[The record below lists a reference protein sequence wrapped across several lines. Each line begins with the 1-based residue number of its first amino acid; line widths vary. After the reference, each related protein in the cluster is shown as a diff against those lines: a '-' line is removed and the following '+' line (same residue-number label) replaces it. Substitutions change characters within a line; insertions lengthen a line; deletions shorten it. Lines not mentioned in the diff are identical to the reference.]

1 MKNQKVIAP
10 GITKK
15 ELADLYGVDLRML
28 NGWLKEIGII
38 TKKRLNPR
46 QLYKMVKELYLPE
59 GVTLT
64 IVEPDFVVRERN
76 ISQRSSEQ
84 E

>member
-28 NGWLKEIGII
+28 NGWLKEIGIN
-38 TKKRLNPR
+38 TKKRLNPK
-46 QLYKMVKELYLPE
+46 QLYKMAHELYLPE
-59 GVTLT
+59 GVTLA
-64 IVEPDFVVRERN
+64 IKEPGFEVRELN
-76 ISQRSSEQ
+76 DGEQ
-84 E
+84 DK

>member
-15 ELADLYGVDLRML
+15 EIADIYGVDLRML

-38 TKKRLNPR
+38 TKKRLTPK
-46 QLYKMVKELYLPE
+46 QLYKMVQELYLPL
-59 GVTLT
+59 GVTLN
-64 IVEPDFVVRERN
+64 IKEPSFEVRELDN
-76 ISQRSSEQ
+76 HEQ
-84 E
+84 SK